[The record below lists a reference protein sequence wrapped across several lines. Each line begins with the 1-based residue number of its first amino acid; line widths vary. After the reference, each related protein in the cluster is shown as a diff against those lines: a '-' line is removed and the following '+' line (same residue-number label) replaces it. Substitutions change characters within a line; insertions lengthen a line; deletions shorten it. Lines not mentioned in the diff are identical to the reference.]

1 MKRTASRSQMIALAI
16 FTFLIVRAS
25 FLQAA
30 APVPVEGGSAEEKSS
45 GQTWNFTPDPNL
57 PNVLIIGD
65 SISIG
70 YTLFVR
76 AELQK
81 EANIF
86 RPMDRD
92 GKKPFNCGDSA
103 RGIDLVGGWLGT
115 NRWRVIHFNF
125 GLHDLKYLDEKKQYV
140 TPDKGKQ
147 VATPD
152 VYEKNLRDFVA
163 LLKKTGAVLVWGS
176 TTPVPD
182 GSPGRVKGDE
192 LVYNKT
198 AKRVM
203 EECGVLTD
211 DLYAALGDRVSE
223 LQKPNNV
230 HFTDEGSKILAASVV
245 ASIREAFKKPASS
258 PEPVASPYATEFR
271 LSSPVVEKVSSE
283 SLYIMATI
291 TLPKGIQ
298 FKPGLAIEA
307 SAEIDAAA
315 DPVSFNAQILSADG
329 KMSSFPFRG
338 AEKSKRA
345 SAKLE
350 IPDAP
355 SLHASSKSKE
365 PWKEGDV
372 IKQIRIYFTLPAK
385 AAATIKVT
393 SLAIGAK

>member
-1 MKRTASRSQMIALAI
+1 
-16 FTFLIVRAS
+16 
-25 FLQAA
+25 
-30 APVPVEGGSAEEKSS
+30 
-45 GQTWNFTPDPNL
+45 
-57 PNVLIIGD
+57 
-65 SISIG
+65 
-70 YTLFVR
+70 
-76 AELQK
+76 
-81 EANIF
+81 
-86 RPMDRD
+86 
-92 GKKPFNCGDSA
+92 
-103 RGIDLVGGWLGT
+103 
-115 NRWRVIHFNF
+115 HFNF

-147 VATPD
+147 VATPE

-163 LLKKTGAVLVWGS
+163 VLKKTGAVLVWGS

-203 EECGVLTD
+203 EENGVLID
-211 DLYAALGDRVSE
+211 DLYAALGDRISE

-230 HFTDEGSKILAASVV
+230 HFTDEGSKVLATSAV
-245 ASIREAFKKPASS
+245 ASIREALKRPAST
-258 PEPVASPYATEFR
+258 PEPAASPYATDFR

-291 TLPKGIQ
+291 PLPKGIL
-298 FKPGLAIEA
+298 FKPGLALEAGAELEA
-307 SAEIDAAA
+307 SS
-315 DPVSFNAQILSADG
+315 DPVSLNAQILSADG

-345 SAKLE
+345 TGKLE
-350 IPDAP
+350 IPESP
-355 SLHASSKSKE
+355 TLHASSKSKE

-372 IKQIRIYFTLPAK
+372 IKQIRIYFTLPSK

-393 SLAIGAK
+393 SLVLGPK